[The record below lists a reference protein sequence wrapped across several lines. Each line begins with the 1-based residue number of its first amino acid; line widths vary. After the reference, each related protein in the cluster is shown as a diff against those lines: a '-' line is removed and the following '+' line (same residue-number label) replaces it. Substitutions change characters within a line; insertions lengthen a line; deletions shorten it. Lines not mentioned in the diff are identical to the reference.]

1 MTAPPSLTDLKSSVL
16 CSVIAGEYMTPERVG
31 KIAACIPAFNEEGT
45 IAKVLVRASHHVDEL
60 VVVDDGSEDDT
71 GAIAEKLGALVI
83 RHRQNLG
90 KGIALRDC
98 FDWAKKNNVD
108 VVVTLD
114 ADGQHDP
121 NEIPSVVRPVLAGDA
136 DIAIGYRSSR
146 PPGMTR
152 PRRVAQKTLDALT
165 GVKDSGALVDSQ
177 SGFRAY
183 SKRAVAS
190 LEVSEWGMGV
200 ESEILLNAK
209 KTGLKICQVPIHM
222 EYAAETKRRN
232 PLLHF
237 TDVIS
242 TILKVELVKRPLRT
256 VGIPG
261 LLLLLVGALGW
272 LDVLAT
278 YNSAQGF
285 ALGHALVSTIV
296 FLTGI
301 LMTLVAILL
310 FALRI
315 AIQQT
320 R

>member
-1 MTAPPSLTDLKSSVL
+1 MKTTHSWKI
-16 CSVIAGEYMTPERVG
+16 IACVPAYDEER
-31 KIAACIPAFNEEGT
+31 T
-45 IAKVLVRASHHVDEL
+45 IAKVLVRASHHVDGL

-71 GAIAEKLGALVI
+71 GAIAERLGALVI
-83 RHRQNLG
+83 RHGQNLG

-98 FDWAKKNNVD
+98 FDWAKKNDVD

-121 NEIPSVVRPVLAGDA
+121 DEIPSLINPILAGEA
-136 DIAIGYRSSR
+136 DIAIGCRSSR
-146 PPGMTR
+146 PPGMTSQ
-152 PRRVAQKTLDALT
+152 RRVAQKTLDALT
-165 GVKDSGALVDSQ
+165 GVKESGALVDSQ

-183 SKRAVAS
+183 SKRAVTS

-200 ESEILLNAK
+200 ESEMLLNAK
-209 KTGLKICQVPIHM
+209 KAGLSICQVPVHM
-222 EYAAETKRRN
+222 EYGAEAKRRN
-232 PLLHF
+232 PLVHF

-242 TILKVELVKRPLRT
+242 TIIKVELVRRPLRT

-261 LLLLLVGALGW
+261 LLLLLVGMLGW

-278 YNSAQGF
+278 YNAAQGF
-285 ALGHALVSTIV
+285 ALGHALISTIIL
-296 FLTGI
+296 LTGI
-301 LMTLVAILL
+301 LVTLVAILL